1 MTLTRTSALRVA
13 LAVALLSFVLA
24 ATGAAAAAPPD
35 DGCLRDPECR
45 EHYDKAYSL
54 YEKGRYEAALPEFQ
68 AAYQL
73 RQMPWLLINIG
84 RTLHRLGRLEEAITY
99 YQRYQRAAPNGDP
112 ETARKVQEYITQA
125 KVLLEVKTTSSSG
138 PGGTPVPV
146 EPTEPGQ
153 TDLTKPPP
161 STVAAVTQPGG
172 STAATTPGTPGT
184 PGTGE
189 KPFYKK
195 WWFWT
200 AVGGA
205 AAVILITGIAV
216 GASRSGPADPI
227 PMDATV
233 YRPMF

>member
-13 LAVALLSFVLA
+13 LAVALLFFALA
-24 ATGAAAAAPPD
+24 ATGSATAAPPD

-138 PGGTPVPV
+138 PGGTPALPPD
-146 EPTEPGQ
+146 PTGPGQ
-153 TDLTKPPP
+153 NDLTKPTP
-161 STVAAVTQPGG
+161 STVAAATPATQPGP
-172 STAATTPGTPGT
+172 STP
-184 PGTGE
+184 TGE

-200 AVGGA
+200 AVGGG

-216 GASRSGPADPI
+216 GASRAGPADPI